1 MVGDVVNFN
10 KKAKEIYDE
19 RSQEQRFT
27 LKNQA
32 EASSKA
38 TVFLQSQKEGWRI
51 IEKIGKDVSYSIIK
65 PFVYLN

>member
-10 KKAKEIYDE
+10 KKAKVIYDE
-19 RSQEQRFT
+19 MSQEQKFT

-38 TVFLQSQKEGWRI
+38 TVFLQRI
-51 IEKIGKDVSYSIIK
+51 K
-65 PFVYLN
+65 L

>member
-10 KKAKEIYDE
+10 KKAKEIYGGM
-19 RSQEQRFT
+19 SQEQKFT

-38 TVFLQSQKEGWRI
+38 TVFLTKNKNRKEGQRI
-51 IEKIGKDVSYSIIK
+51 IEKIGKDVSYSFIIL
-65 PFVYLN
+65 FV